1 MKEFLSEING
11 WLSEKKTFA
20 VATVIQTWGSAPRPV
35 GSCMLVS
42 ADMEMIGS
50 VSGGC
55 VEGSVVREA
64 IEVLKTD
71 TPKLL
76 SYGITDEEAWEV
88 GLSCGGAIKVFVE
101 KFMSQNTENDLKNW
115 DILNSIFQNEIPTQS
130 ELRSCLTD
138 NKGAT
143 LLIHLNGQNSQHV
156 LVQSNNDFH
165 DETVSET
172 LISEAQRAYSER
184 KSQVI
189 ELGEDK
195 WFAQVFSSKER
206 LIIVGAAH
214 ITVDLVHLAHYFGFE
229 TVVIDPRGIFADK
242 TQFSTPPDNLFNDW
256 PAEVLPDM
264 TLDENT
270 FAVMLTHDPKID
282 DQALEILLKSKVAYI
297 GALGSKKTHEK
308 RVKRLIEKGFSEA
321 EIARIHAP
329 IGVDIR
335 AKSARE
341 IALSIVAELIKEKNK
356 FL

>member
-1 MKEFLSEING
+1 MKEFLSEINN
-11 WLSEKKTFA
+11 WISEKKTFA

-55 VEGSVVREA
+55 VEGAVVREA

-71 TPKLL
+71 IPKLL
-76 SYGITDEEAWEV
+76 SFGITDEEAWEV

-101 KFMSQNTENDLKNW
+101 KFIGQNTENDLKSW
-115 DILNSIFQNEIPTQS
+115 EILKG
-130 ELRSCLTD
+130 CLTD
-138 NKGAT
+138 NEGAT
-143 LLIHLNGQNSQHV
+143 LMIHLNGQNSQHV
-156 LVQSNNDFH
+156 LVQPNSNTPH
-165 DETVSET
+165 ETVSET
-172 LISEAQRAYSER
+172 LIAEAQRAYSER

-189 ELGEDK
+189 EVGEDK
-195 WFAQVFSSKER
+195 WFAQVFPSKER

-214 ITVDLVHLAHYFGFE
+214 IAVDLVHLAHYFGFE
-229 TVVIDPRGIFADK
+229 TVVIEPRGIFADK
-242 TQFSTPPDNLFNDW
+242 TQFPTPPDSLFNDW

-282 DQALEILLKSKVAYI
+282 DQALEIFLKHKLGYI

-308 RVKRLIEKGFSEA
+308 RTKRLTEKGFSEA
-321 EIARIHAP
+321 EIALIHAP

-341 IALSIVAELIKEKNK
+341 IALSIVAELIKAKNK